1 MFLQEHLVKKIFCF
15 FSNIYEVYK
24 RYFLWRPNFKI
35 LKAEMEYVH
44 VPVTEDEDD
53 LDDLWLSEKK
63 YWSEEEDSGSYLD
76 ITKYAR
82 DGTVGDIVIPT
93 SVEQCVV
100 SIWYLYN
107 DKTYKFFTRDLNYK
121 WPPPVPR
128 GVKFT
133 LPIRSAELLDE
144 DLEFV
149 EDVTGKI
156 KKYAGPFND
165 FFNQEIVPD
174 DMLGSFSYKFLKIV
188 NLIGREY
195 VVAAEDIIR
204 VPW

>member
-1 MFLQEHLVKKIFCF
+1 MFLKDYLFKSIFCF
-15 FSNIYEVYK
+15 VSKFYGVYK
-24 RYFLWRPNFKI
+24 SYFLWRPNFKI

-53 LDDLWLSEKK
+53 LDELWLPEKK
-63 YWSEEEDSGSYLD
+63 YWSEDEESGSYLN
-76 ITKYAR
+76 ITKQAR
-82 DGTVGDIVIPT
+82 EGTVGDIVIPI

-107 DKTYKFFTRDLNYK
+107 DKTYKFFTRNLDYK

-128 GVKFT
+128 GMKFT
-133 LPIRSAELLDE
+133 LPIKTAELLDE

-174 DMLGSFSYKFLKIV
+174 DMLGTFRYKFLKIV
-188 NLIGREY
+188 NLIGQEY
-195 VVAAEDIIR
+195 VVAAEDILR